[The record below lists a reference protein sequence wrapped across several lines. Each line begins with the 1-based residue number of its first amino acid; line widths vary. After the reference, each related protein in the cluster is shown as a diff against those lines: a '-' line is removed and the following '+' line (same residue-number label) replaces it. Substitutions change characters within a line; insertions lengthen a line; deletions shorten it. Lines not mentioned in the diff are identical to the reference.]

1 MNENFRVATIIG
13 KKFKESAR
21 ELTHEDWKFEKEYAT
36 ITEKAIAF
44 SSRSGKTL
52 DETISIKVNEMKNG
66 LILAKDHEFDD
77 YARGFL
83 AGWFLES
90 DILDANTES
99 ILDEVEDIWDKKWF
113 DVDVNKKDLYAEIII
128 AVKKK
133 NKYKNMG
140 MITLQ
145 ELTRRCLAAMENG
158 LGDKYVIKVGN
169 VDNQMLLE
177 GDFVTNQDYL
187 RQVIGVQ
194 NQNVDVDDLVGVM

>member
-1 MNENFRVATIIG
+1 MNENFERATIIG
-13 KKFKESAR
+13 KMFKESAR
-21 ELTHEDWKFEKEYAT
+21 DLTNEGWKIEKEYAT

-44 SSRSGKTL
+44 TCRSGKTL
-52 DETISIKVNEMKNG
+52 YETATIKANEMKNG
-66 LILAKDHEFDD
+66 LILAKDHEFDN

-90 DILDANTES
+90 DVNDANTES
-99 ILDEVEDIWDKKWF
+99 ILNEVEDIWDKKWF
-113 DVDVNKKDLYAEIII
+113 DVDVNKEDLYAEIII

-133 NKYKNMG
+133 NKYRNMG

-177 GDFVTNQDYL
+177 GDFVTNEDYL

-194 NQNVDVDDLVGVM
+194 NENVDVGDLVGVM